1 MPQSQLTQDQAVQ
14 TLNTVSNI
22 ASDTK
27 QRFIADVLTTKPD
40 VLYSPSDYATIRKQL
55 FDNVQRA
62 IAQRFPLRNQRYTLD
77 VTDVGYVDPQHISIQ
92 QQKKAILQNKSI
104 GRRIKGSWVLT
115 DNATGKVV
123 SKSGRQTLMTVPY
136 MTDRGTFIR
145 SGSQYTFNNIM
156 RLQPG
161 VYTKRNNDDLVS
173 AQFNVK
179 RGTGAG
185 FNMKFI
191 PSTGLFHINR
201 GSRNVPAYFV
211 LKQMGITD
219 QQLKQAWGQELWQKN
234 KLAGQTPRA
243 ASAAAALY
251 NS

>member
-1 MPQSQLTQDQAVQ
+1 MPQLSQNKEQAVAQ
-14 TLNTVSNI
+14 LSTLKNI
-22 ASDTK
+22 AQDTK
-27 QRFIADVLTTKPD
+27 QRFIADVLTQSPD
-40 VLYSPSDYATIRKQL
+40 VLYSPGDYATIRKQL
-55 FDNVQRA
+55 FRNVQKA
-62 IAQRFPLRNQRYTLD
+62 IAQRFPLRNQRYSLD
-77 VTDVGYVDPQHISIQ
+77 LQNVGYIDPQRISLQ
-92 QQKKAILQNKSI
+92 QQKRAILQNKSV
-104 GRRIKGSWVLT
+104 GRRLKGTWVLR

-161 VYTKRNNDDLVS
+161 VYTKRNNDDLLS

-185 FNMKFI
+185 FNMKFV
-191 PSTGLFHINR
+191 PSTGLFHINK
-201 GSRNVPAYFV
+201 GSRNVPAYYV
-211 LKQMGITD
+211 LKQLGVTD
-219 QQLKQAWGQELWQKN
+219 DQLKQAWGEQLWRKN
-234 KLAGQTPRA
+234 KQAGDTPRA

-251 NS
+251 SS